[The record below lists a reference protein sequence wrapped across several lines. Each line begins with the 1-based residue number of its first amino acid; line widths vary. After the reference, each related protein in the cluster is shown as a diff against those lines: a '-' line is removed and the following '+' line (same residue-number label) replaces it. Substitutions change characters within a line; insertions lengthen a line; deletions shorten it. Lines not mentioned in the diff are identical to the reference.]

1 MATHTYKKCPHCGK
15 TYETYSTYTK
25 VYQNHSGC
33 PFKRCRFC
41 GETFVDK
48 DIQEPALKPFSED
61 DFALWRCFFVN
72 LMPYGLAGFL
82 LTCCAFGLEESTL
95 SLYIIAAIV
104 DAVYIVSTYKVIKNR
119 NVYLEEA
126 KRDYQASEKRL
137 SNPLYA
143 QELKNAGFKVPSK
156 YLK

>member
-15 TYETYSTYTK
+15 IYETYSTYTK

-33 PFKRCRFC
+33 PFKRCRSC

-48 DIQEPALKPFSED
+48 DVQEPALKPFSED
-61 DFALWRCFFVN
+61 DFSLWRCFLVY
-72 LMPYGLAGFL
+72 LPYGSVGFL
-82 LTCCAFGLEESTL
+82 LTCCAFGMEESTL

-104 DAVYIVSTYKVIKNR
+104 DAIYIFSTYKVIKNR

-126 KRDYQASEKRL
+126 KRDYQESEKRL

-143 QELKNAGFKVPSK
+143 QKLKDAGFKVPSK